1 MSSNCTDWPPSV
13 NPSTRLHGVPVQ
25 LRECG
30 HEVLSNESMNM
41 FGGVHGVPE
50 DVRVW
55 VCADGV
61 VVATSEA
68 AQERWTLVAVGCS
81 VCEAHLHDS
90 KPCQQPAAV
99 KGRSQSKHSTCK
111 LIATS
116 PFPQLHDVR
125 LQQQPELSYPV
136 NPMICLQHSVH
147 DWL

>member
-1 MSSNCTDWPPSV
+1 
-13 NPSTRLHGVPVQ
+13 
-25 LRECG
+25 
-30 HEVLSNESMNM
+30 M

-99 KGRSQSKHSTCK
+99 KWRSPSKHSNMQAHSNITI
-111 LIATS
+111 LSTAQHQAATTA
-116 PFPQLHDVR
+116 
-125 LQQQPELSYPV
+125 
-136 NPMICLQHSVH
+136 
-147 DWL
+147 